1 MKAINANYNV
11 KVGYWAS
18 RNNVQEYKVYVAM
31 IWMFNSDFV
40 NNLRQALGD
49 NPWLAKPTNQNYRT
63 CLLRQEEYLLATNK
77 LEQYS
82 LVDVSNNKWLEMK
95 MIQKT
100 TIMNYLL

>member
-31 IWMFNSDFV
+31 IWMFNLDFV

-49 NPWLAKPTNQNYRT
+49 NPWPAKPTNQNYRT
-63 CLLRQEEYLLATNK
+63 RLLRQVEYLLGMNK
-77 LEQYS
+77 IDQYS
-82 LVDVSNNKWLEMK
+82 LVEVSNKKWLEMK
-95 MIQKT
+95 MIQKM
-100 TIMNYLL
+100 TIMNY